1 VTSGPG
7 RQTSPLHVAIVGSGP
22 AAFYAAGQLLAEPG
36 VSATIDMFER
46 LPTPWGLVRSG
57 VAPDH
62 PRIKSVSRVFEQT
75 AARPG
80 FRFHGNVEIG
90 IDVSA
95 ERLAAAYHAVIY
107 AVGAAVDRP
116 LEVPGEHLPGSH
128 PAAEFVGWYNGH
140 PDHAERSFDL
150 SHRRAVVIGN
160 GNVALDVARMLA
172 VAPKQL
178 AVTDTADHAL
188 VALHESAIEEIVVL
202 GRRGPAQAAFTAAEL
217 SELAACPDVDV
228 VIHPADAAV
237 DQPSGD
243 GAGARANVELVQEL
257 ALRPPTGARR
267 RVVLRFLASPQAIL
281 GENRVDGLRIAHNR
295 LVRSRSGAL
304 TAHETARTEDLETGL
319 VLRSI
324 GYRGTPIPGVPF
336 DVARGT
342 IANDGGRVRGVV
354 GAYTAGW
361 IKRGASGII
370 GTNKRCARE
379 TVAALLEDHAAGC
392 LAQPAVD
399 PAELLAALGE
409 TVDYD
414 GWLAIDEHER
424 ARGRQQG
431 RPRVKL
437 VRRRDLLDRARRRTE
452 RRSAA

>member
-1 VTSGPG
+1 
-7 RQTSPLHVAIVGSGP
+7 
-22 AAFYAAGQLLAEPG
+22 
-36 VSATIDMFER
+36 
-46 LPTPWGLVRSG
+46 
-57 VAPDH
+57 
-62 PRIKSVSRVFEQT
+62 
-75 AARPG
+75 
-80 FRFHGNVEIG
+80 
-90 IDVSA
+90 
-95 ERLAAAYHAVIY
+95 
-107 AVGAAVDRP
+107 
-116 LEVPGEHLPGSH
+116 
-128 PAAEFVGWYNGH
+128 
-140 PDHAERSFDL
+140 
-150 SHRRAVVIGN
+150 VIGN

-172 VAPKQL
+172 VAPNQL

-188 VALHESAIEEIVVL
+188 EALRESAIEEIVVL

-228 VIHPADAAV
+228 VIHPAGAAV
-237 DQPSGD
+237 DPHSGD
-243 GAGARANVELVQEL
+243 GAGARANVELVQAL

-304 TAHETARTEDLETGL
+304 TAHETGRTEDLEAGL

-361 IKRGASGII
+361 IKRGASGVV

-399 PAELLAALGE
+399 PADLLAALGE
-409 TVDYD
+409 TVGYD

-424 ARGRQQG
+424 ARGSQQG

-452 RRSAA
+452 GRSAA